1 MKNDSSKA
9 EFTRKRM
16 KLYYKICTLA
26 ALTACVLQVLLIV
39 LSWLMTAAAPDLYMR
54 SMLGGE
60 GLRWIFGHFMENM
73 QSPLLVWLLLFGV
86 AYGTVKGSG
95 IVGAMRKKQDNDY
108 RTRIALQVVA
118 WEAVALVVVLAL
130 LTLMPHA
137 VLLSA
142 VGRLFPS
149 SFTNGFVPVL
159 AFAVGAMSLTYGFM
173 VGKLKTVYDA
183 FLLMSGGVAAV
194 APLVVVY
201 VFVAELYHSILFVFV
216 I

>member
-1 MKNDSSKA
+1 MYFGCSDGMCPASAAHSVVVA
-9 EFTRKRM
+9 YDGCRPRFVYALHAWRRGT
-16 KLYYKICTLA
+16 TLDFRPFHGEYA
-26 ALTACVLQVLLIV
+26 VAFACVASAFGCSL
-39 LSWLMTAAAPDLYMR
+39 WH
-54 SMLGGE
+54 GE
-60 GLRWIFGHFMENM
+60 GQWHCWCNAE
-73 QSPLLVWLLLFGV
+73 
-86 AYGTVKGSG
+86 
-95 IVGAMRKKQDNDY
+95 KQDNDY

-149 SFTNGFVPVL
+149 SFTNGLVPVL

>member
-1 MKNDSSKA
+1 MDSAFGCS
-9 EFTRKRM
+9 
-16 KLYYKICTLA
+16 L
-26 ALTACVLQVLLIV
+26 
-39 LSWLMTAAAPDLYMR
+39 WH
-54 SMLGGE
+54 GE
-60 GLRWIFGHFMENM
+60 GQWHCWCNAE
-73 QSPLLVWLLLFGV
+73 
-86 AYGTVKGSG
+86 
-95 IVGAMRKKQDNDY
+95 KQDNDY

-142 VGRLFPS
+142 VGRLFRS
-149 SFTNGFVPVL
+149 SFTNGLVPVL

-201 VFVAELYHSILFVFV
+201 VFVAGTLSFHPVRFRDIKNEQDGFLMAFALHSAVGQTTCNVSVFDSLLVSFFFNSLSQKVRAIACFFSSSLSFSCGRRLLFA
-216 I
+216 

>member
-1 MKNDSSKA
+1 MYFGCSDGMCSAS
-9 EFTRKRM
+9 
-16 KLYYKICTLA
+16 A
-26 ALTACVLQVLLIV
+26 AYSVVVAYDGCRPRFVYALHAWRRGVALDFRPFHGEHAVAFACVDSAFGCSL
-39 LSWLMTAAAPDLYMR
+39 WH
-54 SMLGGE
+54 GE
-60 GLRWIFGHFMENM
+60 GQWHCWCN
-73 QSPLLVWLLLFGV
+73 
-86 AYGTVKGSG
+86 A
-95 IVGAMRKKQDNDY
+95 
-108 RTRIALQVVA
+108 
-118 WEAVALVVVLAL
+118 VVVLAL

-149 SFTNGFVPVL
+149 SFTNGLVPVL

>member
-1 MKNDSSKA
+1 MYFGCSDGMCPASAAHSVVVAYDGCRPRFVYALHAWRRGVALDFRPFHGEHAVAFACMDSAFGCSLWHGEGQWHCWCNAEKA
-9 EFTRKRM
+9 GQR
-16 KLYYKICTLA
+16 LPHAYCLA
-26 ALTACVLQVLLIV
+26 GGQVRSFLSRHADADIVKTAC
-39 LSWLMTAAAPDLYMR
+39 
-54 SMLGGE
+54 
-60 GLRWIFGHFMENM
+60 
-73 QSPLLVWLLLFGV
+73 
-86 AYGTVKGSG
+86 
-95 IVGAMRKKQDNDY
+95 GA
-108 RTRIALQVVA
+108 
-118 WEAVALVVVLAL
+118 EL

-149 SFTNGFVPVL
+149 SFTNGLVPVL